1 MRITLLALLILMAAC
16 AERPGTMPATPSPS
30 DRTAAAVPSP
40 APSGGLAVVLTGAP
54 LVDDDGVTWCAGSV
68 GSGDCAGIPVTGLP
82 DGAVAGF
89 ERSPV
94 WRVEGVY
101 DGVTVQATAAPEPAE
116 RTEPDFT
123 TPCED
128 LRGQSSE
135 TGNMDHAAG
144 DAVEQYVST
153 IPGRHAATWWD
164 QRNAVLTVLLTG
176 DDVTEHRAALQE
188 AVGDR
193 GTVCVVG
200 GARWSAAEL
209 EQAQQRALEIAQA
222 EGMGP
227 WSSGTDAVANR
238 VDLEVER
245 SDEAS
250 VARIAQEAGQAVR
263 VHSFIAVR
271 DGTLADLPAAPA
283 RGDVELET
291 AQTRG
296 GSGMTALGSFT
307 LRFDAQQGCVYGEFG
322 QERIGVIWPFGY
334 YAESGP
340 LRVFD
345 REGQLVAREGD
356 RLRSGGGQVPRD
368 SGQVC
373 GASEVWVMNGRPDV
387 VGPSEG

>member
-1 MRITLLALLILMAAC
+1 MRTTLLALLILMAAC
-16 AERPGTMPATPSPS
+16 AERPGTMPATPTTS

-54 LVDDDGVTWCAGSV
+54 LVTDGGVTWCAGSV

-82 DGAVAGF
+82 DGTVEGF

-101 DGVTVQATAAPEPAE
+101 DGVTAQATAAPEPVD

-128 LRGQSSE
+128 LRGLSSE
-135 TGNMDHAAG
+135 MGSMDQAAS
-144 DAVEQYVST
+144 DAVEQYLAT
-153 IPGRHAATWWD
+153 IPERHAATWWD
-164 QRNAVLTVLLTG
+164 QRNAVVTVLLTG

-193 GTVCVVG
+193 GTVCVIG

-209 EQAQQRALEIAQA
+209 DQAQQRALEIAQA

-245 SDEAS
+245 SDDAS
-250 VARIAQEAGQAVR
+250 VSRIAQEAGEAVR
-263 VHSFIAVR
+263 VHAFIAVR
-271 DGTLADLPAAPA
+271 DGTLADLPAPPA

-291 AQTRG
+291 ARTRG
-296 GSGMTALGSFT
+296 GAGMTALGIFT
-307 LRFDAQQGCVYGEFG
+307 LRFDEEQRCVYGEFG

-340 LRVFD
+340 LRVYD
-345 REGQLVAREGD
+345 SGGQLVAREGD
-356 RLRSGGGQVPRD
+356 RLEAGGGQVPRD

-373 GASEVWVMNGRPDV
+373 GASEVWVMNGRPEV
-387 VGPSEG
+387 AGPSEG